1 MTAAIANQERV
12 QELVKEIELNRDL
25 YWSGEGDPVPDI
37 VYDAYI
43 EELRVL
49 DSEHELLT
57 KVENP
62 IDITADNT
70 IKHDTPMLSLE
81 KVYSLEDLLSWCTK
95 VARNTVER
103 FSISPKF
110 DGMAG
115 CHYKGKGILA
125 TRGDGHYGENIT
137 NKIPLIDFGQE
148 DKDKV
153 FGKSQNKVYG
163 EIIIKKS
170 DFKSCTLTRKDGS
183 KFKTERNLVAGVM
196 NPSRKDMDEIKDKVT
211 ITFVQHNS
219 MNTIC
224 TTDMIK
230 EKWDDI
236 VEEIKSIDYPIDGI
250 VIKLQDTK
258 YGKTLGVTS
267 HHPRHSIAFK
277 FPDENKM
284 CKVLTIDWQSG
295 KRKITP
301 VCYIEPTIIDG
312 VTIKKITL
320 HNAKNVL
327 DMDLQEGDYVSVV
340 RRGGVIPYIENSI
353 PGEVRAG
360 KPVIEECPACKDP
373 VFYEE
378 PELVCKNPICDG
390 SIKKKLVTVA
400 KILDIDYMSDSTV
413 SKIVDYF
420 NGEVNNVADLLR
432 LDYNDF
438 LELDGFGDRSST
450 KLSDNIEKVRRGVED
465 WKILACLCL
474 NGIGRS
480 LSKQMLAQV
489 TMDEL
494 RSLSEGELEEFDNMG
509 VERAS
514 VLFNGLHDNCEVIDD
529 ICLNIANVIETKVEI
544 SQNTNAQSKP
554 KTICFSGTFNK
565 PKKYYQDLATKSG
578 MSVEGSVTK
587 KLDYLITA
595 GPSTSKVTKARKYG
609 VTILNEEEFINW
621 V

>member
-1 MTAAIANQERV
+1 MTAAIAQNRIRELER
-12 QELVKEIELNRDL
+12 KIILNREL
-25 YWSGEGDPVPDI
+25 YWTGEGDPVPD
-37 VYDAYI
+37 VLYDAYI

-57 KVENP
+57 KVE
-62 IDITADNT
+62 ISVDITSDNT

-95 VARNTVER
+95 VSRNTVER

-125 TRGDGHYGENIT
+125 TRGDGYYGENIT

-153 FGKSQNKVYG
+153 FGKSQNKIYG
-163 EIIIKKS
+163 EILIKKS
-170 DFKSCTLTRKDGS
+170 DFKSCILTRKDGS

-196 NPSRKDMDEIKDKVT
+196 NPSRTDMEEIKDKVK

-219 MNTIC
+219 MNIIC
-224 TTDMIK
+224 TSDMIK
-230 EKWDDI
+230 EKWDEI
-236 VEEIKSIDYPIDGI
+236 VEQIKSIDYPIDGI

-258 YGKTLGVTS
+258 YGKTLGATS

-277 FPDENKM
+277 FPDETKI
-284 CKVLTIDWQSG
+284 CKVLSIDWQSG

-301 VCYIEPTIIDG
+301 VCYIEPTLIDG

-340 RRGGVIPYIENSI
+340 RRGGVIPYIENST
-353 PGEVRAG
+353 PGEDRK
-360 KPVIEECPACKDP
+360 KPTIEECPSCKDP

-378 PELVCKNPICDG
+378 PELVCKNPVCDG
-390 SIKKKLVTVA
+390 SIKKKLVTMA
-400 KILDIDYMSDSTV
+400 KILDIEYMSDSTV
-413 SKIVDYF
+413 SKIVDHF
-420 NGEVNNVADLLR
+420 SGGFNNVADLLN
-432 LDYNDF
+432 LKYGDF
-438 LELDGFGDRSST
+438 MQLDGFGDRSSSKLETNIT
-450 KLSDNIEKVRRGVED
+450 KVVHGVED

-480 LSKQMLAQV
+480 LSKQILAKV

-494 RSLSEGELEEFDNMG
+494 RNLTEEELAEFDNMG
-509 VERAS
+509 VERAN
-514 VLFNGLHDNCEVIDD
+514 VLFNGLYDNDEVIDSVFD
-529 ICLNIANVIETKVEI
+529 FVTIIETKVI
-544 SQNTNAQSKP
+544 ASQNTNQSKP

-565 PKKYYQDLATKSG
+565 PKKYYQEMATKSG
-578 MSVEGSVTK
+578 MTVEGSVTK
-587 KLDYLITA
+587 KLDYLVTA

-609 VTILNEEEFINW
+609 VTILNEEEFINLI
-621 V
+621 